1 MKKICILQN
10 SMTFGGTDTFVINL
24 CKGLIQDGYDV
35 TVILSVDEQEEL
47 PREHELLSTGIRVVK
62 TCHLRGFKSKLRHL
76 RLLYKELKK
85 ESYSVFQTNIDLFN
99 GPQMFVAWLAGV
111 PIRECHSHNSEQG
124 REMIDGRSLP
134 IIVYQK
140 IMRWLC
146 WTFSNRRGGCSE
158 LALDFLCEGNWKK
171 DSKAKVIH
179 NGIDFQEY
187 QKEFIVEE
195 KKAELGLH
203 NKFNISTVGR
213 ISFQKNPE
221 FLLDVFNEICKE
233 REDID
238 LVWCGKGEEE
248 EHICLKTQEYGLE
261 SRVHLLGARS
271 DIPEILRCTDLF
283 FLPSRFEGL
292 GIVLVEA
299 QAANLPCV
307 MSDVIP
313 KAVDCGLCLSLSL
326 DLEKKMWAKEMTKI
340 LDKGTDMHLDIGKLN
355 EYSIEHMVKEMED
368 LFE

>member
-1 MKKICILQN
+1 
-10 SMTFGGTDTFVINL
+10 
-24 CKGLIQDGYDV
+24 
-35 TVILSVDEQEEL
+35 
-47 PREHELLSTGIRVVK
+47 
-62 TCHLRGFKSKLRHL
+62 
-76 RLLYKELKK
+76 
-85 ESYSVFQTNIDLFN
+85 
-99 GPQMFVAWLAGV
+99 
-111 PIRECHSHNSEQG
+111 
-124 REMIDGRSLP
+124 
-134 IIVYQK
+134 
-140 IMRWLC
+140 MRWLC

-158 LALDFLCEGNWKK
+158 LALDFLFEGNWKK